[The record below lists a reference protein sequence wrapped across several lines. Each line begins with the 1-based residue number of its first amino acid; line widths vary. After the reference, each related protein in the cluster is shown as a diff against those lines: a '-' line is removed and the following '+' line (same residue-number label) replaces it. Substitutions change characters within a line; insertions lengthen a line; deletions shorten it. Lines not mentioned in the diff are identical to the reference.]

1 MPPKPISRRRQ
12 WADKIAKMASGDSF
26 FLEGKKPKEV
36 MFLYLAAYAVDAKVQ
51 IVAIAVDEVYQ
62 AAGVRVKR
70 MS

>member
-12 WADKIAKMASGDSF
+12 WADKIAKMAAGDSF
-26 FLEGKKPKEV
+26 FLEGKKPKDV
-36 MFLYLAAYAVDAKVQ
+36 AFLYQAAYTVDAKVQ
-51 IVAIAVDEVYQ
+51 IVAIDVDEVYQ

>member
-12 WADKIAKMASGDSF
+12 WADKIAKMAAGDSF
-26 FLEGKKPKEV
+26 FLEDKKPKDV
-36 MFLYLAAYAVDAKVQ
+36 AFLYQAAYAVDAKVQ
-51 IVAIAVDEVYQ
+51 IVTIALDEVYQ